1 MNIALILKVS
11 TNTPPIS
18 GPNAL
23 PTVEGINDTLILTLF
38 SFWCQI
44 ISYSWYSGQTNISPK
59 VNIIIPIKNTVNC
72 STSYKERQDKIKIP
86 TNI

>member
-1 MNIALILKVS
+1 MMPMNIALILKVS

-23 PTVEGINDTLILTLF
+23 PTVEVINDTLILTLF

-44 ISYSWYSGQTNISPK
+44 ISYSWYCQTNISPK

-72 STSYKERQDKIKIP
+72 SKKTSYKERQDK
-86 TNI
+86 N